1 MLRESKP
8 MEFLLDPDVTFLNHG
23 SFGACPREVHEEY
36 QRLQRELETQPVRF
50 LQRRLPDLLHEAR
63 NALADYIGAEND
75 EVVFVQNPTFA
86 VNTIAKSLELK
97 ADDELLTSNHEYG
110 ACMNAWRFMQ
120 EAAGFKI
127 VHQTIE
133 LPVTSHEQ
141 IVEQFWAGVTDR
153 TRLISLSQITSPTAL
168 TLPVKEICRRAKERG
183 ILTIIDGAHVPGQL
197 DLNVKDVGAD
207 FYTGACHKWLCSAK
221 GASFLY
227 ASREKQPLVK
237 PLVVGW
243 GWGDVQ
249 RQFDSGSEFQ
259 DNHQWLGTHDPAAY
273 LTVPKAIQFQRDHD
287 WPTVQKRCRTLAEQ
301 AVELLSKLPNIER
314 VHPNE
319 FFLQMGLV
327 EIPASTEPK
336 RLKQQLLDEYNIEVP
351 VIAWQDHMFVRISIQ
366 AYNTEANV
374 ERLVEAFRNL
384 L

>member
-1 MLRESKP
+1 
-8 MEFLLDPDVTFLNHG
+8 MEFLLEPDVTFLNHG

-36 QRLQRELETQPVRF
+36 QRLQSELESQPVRF
-50 LQRRLPDLLHEAR
+50 LQRRLPDLLQAAR
-63 NALADYIGAEND
+63 HALADYIGAEDD

-86 VNTIAKSLELK
+86 VNTIARSLDLEPD
-97 ADDELLTSNHEYG
+97 AELLTSDHEYG
-110 ACMNAWRFMQ
+110 ACMNAWRFVHGKK
-120 EAAGFKI
+120 GFKI
-127 VHQTIE
+127 VQQPIE
-133 LPVTSHEQ
+133 VPVTSNGQ
-141 IVEQFWAGVTDR
+141 IVEQIWSGVTDR
-153 TRLISLSQITSPTAL
+153 TRVISLSQITSPTAL
-168 TLPVKEICRRAKERG
+168 TLPVKEICHRAKERG
-183 ILTIIDGAHVPGQL
+183 ILTVIDGAHVPGQL
-197 DLNVKDVGAD
+197 DLNVKEIGAD
-207 FYTGACHKWLCSAK
+207 FYTGACHKWLCAPK

-227 ASREKQPLVK
+227 VRRDVQPLVK

-287 WPTVQKRCRTLAEQ
+287 WSSVQTRCRALAAQ
-301 AVELLSKLPNIER
+301 AVAMLSELPNVER

-319 FFLQMGLV
+319 FFQQMGLV
-327 EIPASTEPK
+327 ELPSSTDPIL
-336 RLKQQLLDEYNIEVP
+336 LKQRLIDDYNIEVP
-351 VIAWQDHMFVRISIQ
+351 VIPWQDHVFVRISIQ

-374 ERLVEAFRNL
+374 ERLAEALSNL